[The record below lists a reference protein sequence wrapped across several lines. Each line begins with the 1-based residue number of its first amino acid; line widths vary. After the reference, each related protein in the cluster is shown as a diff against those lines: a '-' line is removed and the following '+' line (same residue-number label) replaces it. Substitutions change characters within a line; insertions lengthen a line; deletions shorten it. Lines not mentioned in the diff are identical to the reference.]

1 MVDHDRLFK
10 ELLTT
15 FFLEF
20 IELFFPKVRSYLE
33 PDSLTF
39 LDKEVFTDVT
49 AGAKYET
56 DVLAKIRFADSDSY
70 FLIHLENQSYSQ
82 ADFEKRMFR
91 YFARLHEK
99 FELPIYPIVV
109 FSFDRPKEPQD
120 SSYSVTFED
129 LEVLKFNYRVV
140 QLNQLKWQDF
150 TESSNVVA
158 SALMAKMSIKAE
170 ERPVVKVQ
178 CLRSLASLQLNPA
191 LTQLVSGFIDQY
203 LPLDTAE
210 EQIFQQQI
218 DKIEADRRESV
229 MKIVTSWMEKGLE
242 QGREEGIQQGTEKVV
257 LRLLQRKIGTLEKSV
272 EEKVR
277 ALSIA
282 QLENLS
288 VAILDFNNKAD
299 LIAWLET
306 KDNKASS
313 N

>member
-99 FELPIYPIVV
+99 FDLPIYPIVV
-109 FSFDRPKEPQD
+109 FSFDRPKEVQENT
-120 SSYSVTFED
+120 YSVNFED
-129 LEVLKFNYRVV
+129 LEVLKFNYRIV
-140 QLNQLKWQDF
+140 QLNQLKWEDF
-150 TESSNVVA
+150 VDIENVVA
-158 SALMAKMSIKAE
+158 SALMAKMAMKSE
-170 ERPVVKVQ
+170 ERPLVKAQ
-178 CLRSLASLQLNPA
+178 SLRLLASLQLNPA
-191 LTQLVSGFIDQY
+191 ATQLVSGFIDQY
-203 LPLDTAE
+203 LPLDTTE
-210 EQIFQQQI
+210 EEIFQQQI
-218 DKIEADRRESV
+218 DKIEAEARESV
-229 MKIVTSWMEKGLE
+229 MEIVTSWLTK
-242 QGREEGIQQGTEKVV
+242 GREQEIERVV
-257 LRLLQRKIGTLEKSV
+257 LRLLQRKIGTLEKSL
-272 EEKVR
+272 EEKVK
-277 ALSIA
+277 ALSLE
-282 QLENLS
+282 QLEDLS
-288 VAILDFNNKAD
+288 VAILDFNNCND
-299 LIAWLET
+299 LIAWLPSEEQ
-306 KDNKASS
+306 KA
-313 N
+313 NNN